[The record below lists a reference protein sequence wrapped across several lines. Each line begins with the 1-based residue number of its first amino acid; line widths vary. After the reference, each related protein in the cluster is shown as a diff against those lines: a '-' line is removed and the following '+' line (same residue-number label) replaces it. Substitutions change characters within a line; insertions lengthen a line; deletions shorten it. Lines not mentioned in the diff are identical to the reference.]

1 MKTPGQ
7 YYAAVALFCAVCLV
21 IGFAGATDQGGK
33 EKIPCP
39 KNWTKMAGESAGQP
53 FSAEQMIARLE
64 EKGIDVTEVK
74 AALANGDTD
83 AVKEWFAT
91 QGRPDRGAMNGTPD
105 FAALIAHLEEKGIDV
120 TEVKAAL
127 ANGDTDAV
135 KEWLDAQRSGGRPGA
150 GCPSSREGKQ
160 GHRAGETG
168 Q

>member
-1 MKTPGQ
+1 MKTPGP

-21 IGFAGATDQGGK
+21 IGFAGATDQSGN

-39 KNWTKMAGESAGQP
+39 KNWTGKAGDTNGQP
-53 FSAEQMIARLE
+53 FSPEQMITRLE
-64 EKGIDVTEVK
+64 AKGIDVTEVK

-83 AVKEWFAT
+83 AVKAWLAN
-91 QGRPDRGAMNGTPD
+91 QGRPDRNLDKGTPD
-105 FAALIAHLEEKGIDV
+105 VAALITRLEAKGIDV
-120 TEVKAAL
+120 TGVKAAL

-135 KEWLDAQRSGGRPGA
+135 KAWFDARRGEGRYSAGFPTYQGRP
-150 GCPSSREGKQ
+150 

>member
-1 MKTPGQ
+1 MKTPGP

-39 KNWTKMAGESAGQP
+39 KNWTKKTGDTIGQP
-53 FSAEQMIARLE
+53 FSAGQMIAR
-64 EKGIDVTEVK
+64 
-74 AALANGDTD
+74 
-83 AVKEWFAT
+83 
-91 QGRPDRGAMNGTPD
+91 
-105 FAALIAHLEEKGIDV
+105 LEEKGIDV

-135 KEWLDAQRSGGRPGA
+135 KEWLDAQRSEGRPGT
-150 GCPSSREGKQ
+150 GCPSFREGKQ
-160 GHRAGETG
+160 GHRAKETG